1 MRSIL
6 IFALLSFALPAAAKD
21 AAALARAV
29 EAHYAHAGTLKA
41 AFYQRYR
48 SGNQGGEAES
58 GTVYFS
64 KPGRMRWE
72 YESPTKK
79 LFLVDG
85 ANVWFY
91 VPADRTVSRATLKE
105 SSDWRTPLALLT
117 GKTHLNRL
125 CGTLELAGPN
135 DATGATGA
143 THPAAT
149 SDAALDPR
157 DQVLRCLPG
166 KHGEGEDAQAAQ
178 AAAFREILFEV
189 DPENRL
195 TRVIVREP
203 GDTETEFRFG
213 NWQEHLSIPETQFHF
228 SPPPGVAVVNE
239 EDLAKQV
246 H

>member
-1 MRSIL
+1 MLSL
-6 IFALLSFALPAAAKD
+6 VIFAILLFASGAPPDSKD
-21 AAALARAV
+21 AAAIARAV
-29 EAHYAHAGTLKA
+29 EAHYAHSGTLKA

-58 GTVYFS
+58 GVVYFS

-72 YESPTKK
+72 YESPAKK

-105 SSDWRTPLALLT
+105 SADWRTPLALLT

-125 CGTLELAGPN
+125 CKQLELVGPA
-135 DATGATGA
+135 DASRE
-143 THPAAT
+143 AT
-149 SDAALDPR
+149 SRPNAAFDSQPLNSQDN
-157 DQVLRCLPG
+157 VLRCLPG
-166 KHGEGEDAQAAQ
+166 KIPADVE

-189 DPENRL
+189 DPADRL
-195 TRVIVREP
+195 VRVVVREP

-213 NWQEHLSIPETQFHF
+213 NWQEQISIPETQFHF
-228 SPPPGVAVVNE
+228 TPPPGVAVVDE
-239 EDLAKQV
+239 QDLAKQV